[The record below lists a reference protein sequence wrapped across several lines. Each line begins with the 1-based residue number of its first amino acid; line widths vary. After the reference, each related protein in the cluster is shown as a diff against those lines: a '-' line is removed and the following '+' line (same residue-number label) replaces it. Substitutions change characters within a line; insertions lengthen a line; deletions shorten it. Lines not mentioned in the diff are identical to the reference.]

1 MFIVGFLS
9 FIIYS
14 HSNSVL
20 RLSESFQKSAQE
32 HFKRKYLHSTGLLA
46 RKIRRRDW
54 KWMGRL
60 VIDATSHGKAKAPE
74 GKMLAKIV
82 MLRSATLATAAAA
95 ALLMCAV
102 LPSKTQALTLPA
114 VDPESL
120 PNTNFSCI
128 GKVIGGYYADIYTG
142 CQMFHVC
149 TLDEKGEIHDYKFG
163 CILGTVFDQETRVCE
178 RADEVDCSLSES
190 FFHLND
196 ELYGPGIIPPTAD
209 TAATSSAATVQV
221 LDPSVALLAATIS
234 PPASTDTSN
243 GPSSAPAN
251 PSSTSSV
258 AAPPPSLPSQSIPT
272 SSPPPPIIPPGV
284 TASSASTTSRMS
296 TSTSSSVTAA
306 YSIPP
311 LPFTVSRTSTSVSAS
326 SRVRIET
333 PLVQI
338 SLNQGGIDLPA
349 PHLRPSLLR
358 LAAQAQ
364 NSGQHFD
371 ALNPTS
377 PSPVTS
383 RTPADFEDIPR
394 LSFSQSSSGTN
405 FNDHSIISSRRKRQT
420 TSTGSGRTFL
430 TNRVFSVTE
439 MSDTVTQP
447 LDELQNTP
455 VQRNN
460 NQPVAF
466 TEQSSRRTSRG
477 RKRFESQTTTEASSS
492 LRDNPLRTVTVTRN
506 SSIGNTVGGQR
517 ATPIRSRQNN
527 RVRQQSRIPEQNVA
541 TQQSHRPILSR
552 FRQQVDTSVT
562 DQSSLLVQSQQD
574 SPIVK
579 STPLHSSHVSF
590 VEPKGP
596 PQPLRNRPN
605 LSIPRT
611 RIKDSHQQEA
621 RDTFDETLFINN
633 EPFDLKDPISFS
645 DPTPLPPVILTAEL
659 PPDSVHRVS
668 EGATSATDFP
678 TTTQTSFVF
687 PETSFQCHDKV
698 PGGLYADIETGCVV
712 FHICSVGPDS
722 SINDNKFVCGEGTLF
737 DQKSRTCQA
746 AAAVDCSISK
756 SLYYLND
763 RLKGPVFLELEP
775 QLPEQQ
781 FDFPR
786 IQSSPSSSSSSL
798 LDLSSRFRRS
808 TEAVVDLCL
817 SQPLGTPLA
826 NLANNCQDYV
836 ICENGVDGNIVE
848 RHYSCKKDYL
858 FSQMQKR
865 CLPSKKVNCVKE
877 TLSGI
882 LGLNSLKT
890 GFSKKGVSGSLLS
903 HRLRRAALPP
913 LINVVNGADLDDTHA
928 RRALLNLANLQN
940 WTLENARDTAFI
952 EVYTLNTKDADFP
965 KKVHVE
971 NASPNRYAYV
981 HRKKRDVVNTTTGEQ
996 ALLNEQTKIEEPL
1009 LEVSSVSS
1017 SSSSSSLSLS
1027 SSSSSS
1033 SSEQQV
1039 DINPTATLP
1048 NPLPTITIPPVTNKH
1063 SKDASSKAL
1072 LSEINSPTSATF
1084 HSPSKVA
1091 ETLPT
1096 TTVTDVPPRT
1106 TATVPVATVTVTS
1119 TVTVELGPTETPGSS
1134 TALPSLPQAPVELTP
1149 APLPLDVGLFG
1160 NTTKSVVQ
1168 PTVNGTTEN
1177 SPSLVNST
1185 APVQSVLPSEDHKV
1199 PVSSNSSSSHLP
1211 QDHVTSSP
1219 PVLKTTNETQNNVSV
1234 TPASVSNVTTA
1245 AETSTNSTS
1254 GTPVLHLLA
1263 ENATSVAEHTTSV
1276 AENTTSRAENTTS
1289 VAENTTSVPSTTTHE
1304 VEITIN
1310 GTSSENATA
1319 SVSTTVTPTTGETV
1333 SPVAGVNGSTTAIPT
1348 EGVAKNGTATSATPE
1363 PTPVDRPIK
1372 TDNLPETN
1380 FTCKDKKLE
1389 QFYPDTEANCRVFHY
1404 CSPGFDDRQILD
1416 LKFLC
1421 TGDTMFD
1428 VNTQKCENNSIVTCG
1443 EESIVTTQIPLTTVS
1458 ASLNGTSTVEPPT
1471 TEPPVTDPPTTEPPT
1486 TEPPVTEPVTTN
1498 SSVVPVT
1505 EMITTTEERLEEIPT
1520 STTSDIET
1528 TTSLPED
1535 ITTELGPLVEEALES
1550 KVIQVTDNPEQPT
1563 STNTTTGTSTTT
1575 SPSNTNSTTFNTT
1588 TVASISNTTTT
1599 ATSNDTTVSTPTSTD
1614 TTTTTSTTT
1623 TAAPN
1628 FNVTTPSQISSSS
1641 FSPQALNNTNVT
1653 DSVMNNS
1660 TTEVSKSNT
1669 TETPL

>member
-1 MFIVGFLS
+1 
-9 FIIYS
+9 
-14 HSNSVL
+14 
-20 RLSESFQKSAQE
+20 
-32 HFKRKYLHSTGLLA
+32 
-46 RKIRRRDW
+46 
-54 KWMGRL
+54 
-60 VIDATSHGKAKAPE
+60 
-74 GKMLAKIV
+74 
-82 MLRSATLATAAAA
+82 MLRFATLAA

-102 LPSKTQALTLPA
+102 LPIKTQALTLPA

-258 AAPPPSLPSQSIPT
+258 AAPPPSLPSQSIPI
-272 SSPPPPIIPPGV
+272 SSPPPPVIPPGV

-364 NSGQHFD
+364 SSGQHFD

-377 PSPVTS
+377 PSPVAS

-420 TSTGSGRTFL
+420 TSTGRGRTFR

-466 TEQSSRRTSRG
+466 TEPSSRRTSRG
-477 RKRFESQTTTEASSS
+477 RKRFESQTATEASSS

-506 SSIGNTVGGQR
+506 SNVGNTIGRQR

-527 RVRQQSRIPEQNVA
+527 RVRQQSRIPEQNIA
-541 TQQSHRPILSR
+541 TQQSHRPALSR
-552 FRQQVDTSVT
+552 FRQLVDASIT
-562 DQSSLLVQSQQD
+562 DQSSLQVQSQQD

-590 VEPKGP
+590 VEPKRP

-605 LSIPRT
+605 QSIPRT
-611 RIKDSHQQEA
+611 RIKDSRQQAA
-621 RDTFDETLFINN
+621 RDTFDETLSFNN
-633 EPFDLKDPISFS
+633 EPFDLKDPFSFS

-722 SINDNKFVCGEGTLF
+722 SFNDNKFVCGEGTLF

-746 AAAVDCSISK
+746 AGAVDCSISE

-763 RLKGPVFLELEP
+763 RLKGPVFLALEP

-808 TEAVVDLCL
+808 TESIVDLCL

-826 NLANNCQDYV
+826 NLANNCQNYV
-836 ICENGVDGNIVE
+836 VCEKGVDGNIVE

-965 KKVHVE
+965 KKVHGE
-971 NASPNRYAYV
+971 NSSPNRYAYV
-981 HRKKRDVVNTTTGEQ
+981 HRKKRDVVNTTTAEQ

-1017 SSSSSSLSLS
+1017 STSSSSLSLS

-1033 SSEQQV
+1033 EQPV

-1084 HSPSKVA
+1084 HSPSKIA

-1106 TATVPVATVTVTS
+1106 TATQPVATVTVTS

-1134 TALPSLPQAPVELTP
+1134 TVLPSLPQAPLEISTF
-1149 APLPLDVGLFG
+1149 APLPLDPDLV

-1168 PTVNGTTEN
+1168 PTVNSTTEN

-1185 APVQSVLPSEDHKV
+1185 TAAQSVHPSDHEV
-1199 PVSSNSSSSHLP
+1199 PVSSNSSFSHPP
-1211 QDHVTSSP
+1211 QDHVTDSP
-1219 PVLKTTNETQNNVSV
+1219 PLLKTVNETQNNVTV
-1234 TPASVSNVTTA
+1234 TPASVNNVTTTTTNTTTT
-1245 AETSTNSTS
+1245 TSTTPTPTNSTS
-1254 GTPVLHLLA
+1254 ETPVHL
-1263 ENATSVAEHTTSV
+1263 S
-1276 AENTTSRAENTTS
+1276 AENTTS

-1304 VEITIN
+1304 VATTIN

-1319 SVSTTVTPTTGETV
+1319 SLSTTVTPTTGETV
-1333 SPVAGVNGSTTAIPT
+1333 SPVAGVNGSTTAVPT

-1443 EESIVTTQIPLTTVS
+1443 EESIVTTTQIPGTTVS
-1458 ASLNGTSTVEPPT
+1458 VSSNGTSTTEPPT
-1471 TEPPVTDPPTTEPPT
+1471 TEPPVTEPPTTEPPT
-1486 TEPPVTEPVTTN
+1486 TEPPVTEPFTMN
-1498 SSVVPVT
+1498 SSVVPAT
-1505 EMITTTEERLEEIPT
+1505 EITTTEEPLEEIPT
-1520 STTSDIET
+1520 STTGDIET

-1535 ITTELGPLVEEALES
+1535 ITTELGPLMEEPLES

-1563 STNTTTGTSTTT
+1563 STSTTPSTTTSTSTTT
-1575 SPSNTNSTTFNTT
+1575 SPSSSNSTTVYTT
-1588 TVASISNTTTT
+1588 TAVSISNTTTT
-1599 ATSNDTTVSTPTSTD
+1599 TTSTSTTVSTPTSTD

-1623 TAAPN
+1623 TTTTTAAPN
-1628 FNVTTPSQISSSS
+1628 FNTTTPSQISSSS
-1641 FSPQALNNTNVT
+1641 LSPPALNNTNISV
-1653 DSVMNNS
+1653 SVMNNS
-1660 TTEVSKSNT
+1660 TTEVSKNNT